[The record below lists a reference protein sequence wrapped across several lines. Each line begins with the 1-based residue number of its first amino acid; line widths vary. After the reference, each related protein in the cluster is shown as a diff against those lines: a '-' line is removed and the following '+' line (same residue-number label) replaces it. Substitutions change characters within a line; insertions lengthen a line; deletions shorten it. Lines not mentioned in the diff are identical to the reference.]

1 MTGSRRQWIKWA
13 VQGGLGFVSGFG
25 AMAFLHESELL
36 ARIQCSAGAV
46 GLFLVGSAYL
56 VVGLFVFVMSIDPR
70 VGAKVL
76 FLQDADEVLDLRAV
90 LLSSGIVYALIG
102 VGQVALVLADAE
114 VVSPLIGAT
123 TMLFSFVLAACVIVY
138 LWSLYDEFWKQ
149 VTLEA
154 SQITLLILVLLVTGW
169 SITARFGWGPAVDPL
184 GLIALLTGVALAGG
198 MIAVLRRGI
207 GSFA

>member
-1 MTGSRRQWIKWA
+1 MTGSHRQWIKWA
-13 VQGGLGFVSGFG
+13 VQGGLGFVAGFG

-123 TMLFSFVLAACVIVY
+123 TMLFSFVLAACVSVY

-149 VTLEA
+149 VTLEGSA
-154 SQITLLILVLLVTGW
+154 IALWILLFLVIAWAVF
-169 SITARFGWGPAVDPL
+169 AQFGWGPAVDPL
-184 GLIALLTGVALAGG
+184 GLIALLLGAGMVG
-198 MIAVLRRGI
+198 MLIAGLGRGF
-207 GSFA
+207 GTFD

>member
-1 MTGSRRQWIKWA
+1 MTGSGRQWIKWA
-13 VQGGLGFVSGFG
+13 VQGGLGFVAGFG

-56 VVGLFVFVMSIDPR
+56 MVGLFVFVMSLDPR

-76 FLQDADEVLDLRAV
+76 FLHDADEVRDLRAV

-102 VGQVALVLADAE
+102 AGQVALVLADAE
-114 VVSPLIGAT
+114 AVSPLIGALA
-123 TMLFSFVLAACVIVY
+123 MLSSIVLATFVSVY
-138 LWSLYDEFWKQ
+138 LWSIYDEFWKL
-149 VTLEA
+149 VTLEG
-154 SQITLLILVLLVTGW
+154 SQITLWILMLLVTGW
-169 SITARFGWGPAVDPL
+169 SIFARFGWGPAVDPL
-184 GLIALLTGVALAGG
+184 GLVALLTGAALAGG

-207 GSFA
+207 GSFV

>member
-13 VQGGLGFVSGFG
+13 VQGGLGFVAGFG

-123 TMLFSFVLAACVIVY
+123 TMLFSFVLAACVSVY

-154 SQITLLILVLLVTGW
+154 SQITLLILVLFVPGW

>member
-1 MTGSRRQWIKWA
+1 MTGSHRQWIKWA
-13 VQGGLGFVSGFG
+13 VQGGLGFVAGFG

-123 TMLFSFVLAACVIVY
+123 TMLFSFALAACVSVY

-154 SQITLLILVLLVTGW
+154 SQITLLILVLFVPGW